1 LIGSMAFVVQM
12 TVRIAGR
19 TAGTARIPIF
29 GLGGELPG
37 CALYRRD
44 CRIFT
49 MCGVYLLL
57 GVG

>member
-1 LIGSMAFVVQM
+1 MAFVVQM

-29 GLGGELPG
+29 GLGAELPG
-37 CALYRRD
+37 WVIYRRD
-44 CRIFT
+44 CSVFA
-49 MCGVYLLL
+49 MCGVYLL

>member
-1 LIGSMAFVVQM
+1 MAFVVQM

-37 CALYRRD
+37 YTLYHRD
-44 CRIFT
+44 YGIFA
-49 MCGVYLLL
+49 MCGVYLL
-57 GVG
+57 GVS